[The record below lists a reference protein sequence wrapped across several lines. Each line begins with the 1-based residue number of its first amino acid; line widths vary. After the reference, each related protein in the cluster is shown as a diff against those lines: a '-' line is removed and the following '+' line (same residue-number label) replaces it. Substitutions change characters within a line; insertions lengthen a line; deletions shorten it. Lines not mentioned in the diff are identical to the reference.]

1 MWLKCKYTNNASFAN
16 VIRPSATAE
25 LLPQSDQA
33 HKRHEA
39 AGRWQGALEA
49 GVWDARFNNTMVFS
63 PDWMLPDRNWLS
75 MIFKITFYLSE
86 FEVSCLA
93 ARCYDWRI
101 RFVAVFMLF
110 GNFTVP
116 QENGKN
122 PIYEVFQKSTT
133 QKFIVMRLCNFLYR
147 NICTYRVFSKAVLDE
162 PLLWFSCYEGMCA
175 YMHAIHTYICT
186 YMHT

>member
-1 MWLKCKYTNNASFAN
+1 MQ
-16 VIRPSATAE
+16 SA
-25 LLPQSDQA
+25 LPRQA

-39 AGRWQGALEA
+39 AGRAPPRLGSGTLGSITRWCSRLIGCYQSEIGW
-49 GVWDARFNNTMVFS
+49 VWF
-63 PDWMLPDRNWLS
+63 
-75 MIFKITFYLSE
+75 FKMTFCLSE

-101 RFVAVFMLF
+101 RFVPVFVLF
-110 GNFTVP
+110 GNFTVS

-122 PIYEVFQKSTT
+122 PRYEVFQKSTT

-175 YMHAIHTYICT
+175 CMHAIRTYICT

>member
-1 MWLKCKYTNNASFAN
+1 MQ
-16 VIRPSATAE
+16 SA
-25 LLPQSDQA
+25 LPRQA

-39 AGRWQGALEA
+39 AGRRQAAPEA
-49 GVWDARFNNTMVFS
+49 GVWDARPNNRWCSRLIGCYQSEIGWVWF
-63 PDWMLPDRNWLS
+63 
-75 MIFKITFYLSE
+75 FKMTFCLSE

-101 RFVAVFMLF
+101 RFVAVFVLF

-122 PIYEVFQKSTT
+122 PRYEVFQKSTT

-175 YMHAIHTYICT
+175 CMHAIRTYICT